1 MSTRDEDGSTLAPAR
16 TSTSARR
23 GFFTLTAAKLL
34 FVALGFVVQFGLP
47 RVLGSPSEFGLLSA
61 AMAFTAILTNALTSS
76 MVQTSSKLVAERG
89 DVGRTLALRHG
100 LLSLVLALALFVLAP
115 LLGEQ
120 LLRDAALVPLLRASS
135 VVILAYGFYS
145 TAIGTLNGAQ
155 RFETQ
160 AVVDGTFSTVR
171 TLGLLGGALAL
182 HVALGPMLG
191 FATAATVMACIG
203 IVRAGL
209 YKQGDGNAPAWPM
222 HLALLL
228 PLALYQ
234 LALNGV
240 LQLDLEVL
248 KLIANTTHDEAGREA
263 ASHASGLYRAAQ
275 TLSFVPYQLMTSIT
289 LVLFPIV
296 TKANAAGDEQGVESS
311 VSAALRFS
319 WLFLGAL
326 LAPLVGA
333 AHGAVRF
340 AFPATYAEAAEVIP
354 VLALSQFFFALAVL
368 HATILVG
375 RNLVLRVAAFAALAL
390 AVGLTTSMLLATF
403 FDFATLPMRI
413 ALGTAMGS
421 LVFFLATG
429 AALLQRIKTRLRWL
443 TIARLLVASA
453 AAIGVGRVLPQDS
466 MLMGLLAVVIAGIV
480 YVVTLIAT
488 GELGRSDW
496 ALLRKRG
503 A

>member
-1 MSTRDEDGSTLAPAR
+1 MSTGNAHRPSNASAPA
-16 TSTSARR
+16 SSARR
-23 GFFTLTAAKLL
+23 GFFSLTAAKLL

-47 RVLGSPSEFGLLSA
+47 RVLGSPSEFGLLAA
-61 AMAFTAILTNALTSS
+61 AMAFTAILTNSLTSS

-89 DVGRTLALRHG
+89 DVGRTLAWRHG
-100 LLSLVLALALFVLAP
+100 LLSFVLATALFLLAP

-120 LLRDAALVPLLRASS
+120 LLRDAALVPLLRAAS

-155 RFETQ
+155 RFEAQ
-160 AVVDGTFSTVR
+160 AMVDGMFSTVR

-191 FATAATVMACIG
+191 FAMAATVMACVG
-203 IVRAGL
+203 IARAGL
-209 YKQGDGNAPAWPM
+209 YKPGEGRAPGWSM

-248 KLIANTTHDEAGREA
+248 KLLANTTHDEAGREA
-263 ASHASGLYRAAQ
+263 ASHAAGLYRAAQ

-296 TKANAAGDEQGVESS
+296 TKANAEGDEQGVESS

-390 AVGLTTSMLLATF
+390 AVGLTTSMLLASF
-403 FDFATLPMRI
+403 FDFAALPMRI
-413 ALGTAMGS
+413 ALGTATGS
-421 LVFFLATG
+421 IVFFSTTG

-443 TIARLLVASA
+443 TIARLIVASA
-453 AAIGVGRVLPQDS
+453 AAICVGRVLPQDG
-466 MLMGLLAVVIAGIV
+466 MLIGLVAVVIAGLV
-480 YVVTLIAT
+480 YVATLVLT

-496 ALLRKRG
+496 ALLRRRG
-503 A
+503 G

>member
-1 MSTRDEDGSTLAPAR
+1 MGDAR
-16 TSTSARR
+16 SVETKTSPRR
-23 GFFTLTAAKLL
+23 GFLLLTAAKLL

-61 AMAFTAILTNALTSS
+61 AMAFTVILTNAMTSS
-76 MVQTSSKLVAERG
+76 MVQTSSKLVAEHG
-89 DVGRTLALRHG
+89 EIGRTLAARHG
-100 LLSLVLALALFVLAP
+100 LLSLALGLSLLLLAP
-115 LLGEQ
+115 WLGAS

-135 VVILAYGFYS
+135 VVIFAYGFYS
-145 TAIGTLNGAQ
+145 TAIGSLNGAQ

-160 AVVDGTFSTVR
+160 AILDGTFSTMR
-171 TLGLLGGALAL
+171 TIGLLGGALIL
-182 HVALGPMLG
+182 HAALGAMSG
-191 FATAATVMACIG
+191 FAGAALVMAG
-203 IVRAGL
+203 VGFVAARLVHPGKGRAPSWRTH
-209 YKQGDGNAPAWPM
+209 A
-222 HLALLL
+222 ALLA
-228 PLALYQ
+228 PIALYQ

-248 KLIANTTHDEAGREA
+248 KLIANTTHDDAGREA

-296 TKANAAGDEQGVESS
+296 TKANAEGDEKGVESS

-340 AFPATYAEAAEVIP
+340 AFPATYADAAEVIP

-390 AVGLTTSMLLATF
+390 VVGLTTSMLLATV

-413 ALGTAMGS
+413 ALGTATGS
-421 LVFFLATG
+421 LVFFLTTG

-443 TIARLLVASA
+443 TIARLIVASA
-453 AAIGVGRVLPQDS
+453 AAIAVGRMLPQAS

-488 GELGRSDW
+488 GEVGRSDW
-496 ALLRKRG
+496 ALMRKRG

>member
-16 TSTSARR
+16 TSTARR

-34 FVALGFVVQFGLP
+34 FVAFGFVVQFGLP
-47 RVLGSPSEFGLLSA
+47 RVLRSPSEFGLLSA

-89 DVGRTLALRHG
+89 DVGRTLVLRHG
-100 LLSLVLALALFVLAP
+100 LLSLMLALALFVLAP

-191 FATAATVMACIG
+191 FAIAATVMACIG
-203 IVRAGL
+203 IERAGL

-296 TKANAAGDEQGVESS
+296 TKAHASGDEQGVESS

-375 RNLVLRVAAFAALAL
+375 RDLVLRVAAFAAFAL

-413 ALGTAMGS
+413 AMGTAMGS

-429 AALLQRIKTRLRWL
+429 AALLQRIKTRLRWR
-443 TIARLLVASA
+443 TIARLLIASA
-453 AAIGVGRVLPQDS
+453 AAIGVGRVLPQAS
-466 MLMGLLAVVIAGIV
+466 MLTGLLAVVIAGIV

-488 GELGRSDW
+488 GELGRNDW